1 MARAKGTH
9 RSEEIE
15 RVVAYVFARKGYHS
29 TTMRDIARELG
40 MHQSSLYHYFK
51 SKEDIL
57 FKLMIET
64 LETGISELEK
74 ICDRNDPP
82 EEKLNKVF
90 RFHTQ
95 HHTRSGDRN
104 ILLENEMNSLSIGR
118 RRIVTDR
125 MRHYVNLIRS
135 IIIDLFKKQAIKN
148 IHPTIATFAFFGM
161 VNYMTKWYNPNGPV
175 KSERLADMFTKILT
189 KGLYREG

>member
-1 MARAKGTH
+1 MARTKGTH

-15 RVVAYVFARKGYHS
+15 RVVAYVFARKGYRS

-57 FKLMIET
+57 FKLMMET

-135 IIIDLFKKQAIKN
+135 IIIDLFKKQAIKD

-161 VNYMTKWYNPNGPV
+161 VNYMNKWYTPNGPV
-175 KSERLADMFTKILT
+175 KPDRLVHMFTKILT